1 MTSYSGFSHWKWWFS
16 IAMLNYQRVTVLL
29 SNLFRPSVSRC
40 HRGACLR
47 SSHAIFQRW
56 LRRSGTKTALDLTW
70 KTLLCWSNWSSSARI
85 LGHRSWSFGTSSMDQ
100 KQKFFFGAPNIAT
113 NQPKP
118 KRWGLTW
125 LEFSAGWHHGWNQS
139 PWAAMSW
146 ASALVTYT
154 YLADL
159 SVSR

>member
-29 SNLFRPSVSRC
+29 SNLFPRLYL
-40 HRGACLR
+40 GAIGALVWDLPT
-47 SSHAIFQRW
+47 SFSAVQK
-56 LRRSGTKTALDLTW
+56 RRSGTEKRLSIWRGKHCCADPTDPVL
-70 KTLLCWSNWSSSARI
+70 REF
-85 LGHRSWSFGTSSMDQ
+85 LGSWSFGTSSMGQ